1 MKDETLF
8 SFGLNSYEDC
18 SQEDAFCQIF
28 NPTTLP
34 LDLNDEIN
42 PDKVYFVNCKDNLKN
57 QNVNYEDFDEFYKM
71 FAEIGNKEEINE
83 DTPKNNFNN
92 ERASFYVDLSKE
104 AIFCPFEDE
113 KFINVVIKSEQSKK
127 KKFFNSNEKTINKKN
142 FEDNDKDTFAKPI
155 NTKKVDTEDN
165 KYFPFTQGKGL
176 LNSYNP
182 KLIEGI
188 ESVVEISESQID
200 EIDSKNFEENLSN
213 SEQVVNNINSYYDF
227 KFKTK
232 KYYIAPN
239 GKKRREKKKRKFKS
253 DDIRKKIKSRFH
265 KALKNIINDSLKAA
279 GSLKFFDFFPQCFTG
294 NIAKKI
300 NSQSFEKTYEELLS
314 TDFSLELS
322 KGKPDKTSA
331 DYRKYVKNKQVLEYL
346 EKHKEI
352 SKSSGFD
359 VIKKKKYKELL
370 KMYFNSKEFEDSILR
385 LKQENEGRDYI
396 QEYIYRAKKYIP
408 FYENINGEKN
418 EVDSSEE

>member
-1 MKDETLF
+1 M
-8 SFGLNSYEDC
+8 
-18 SQEDAFCQIF
+18 
-28 NPTTLP
+28 
-34 LDLNDEIN
+34 
-42 PDKVYFVNCKDNLKN
+42 
-57 QNVNYEDFDEFYKM
+57 
-71 FAEIGNKEEINE
+71 
-83 DTPKNNFNN
+83 NNIEN
-92 ERASFYVDLSKE
+92 A
-104 AIFCPFEDE
+104 
-113 KFINVVIKSEQSKK
+113 
-127 KKFFNSNEKTINKKN
+127 INKKN

-155 NTKKVDTEDN
+155 NSKKVDTEDN

-265 KALKNIINDSLKAA
+265 KTLKNIINDSLKAA

-346 EKHKEI
+346 EKQKEI

-359 VIKKKKYKELL
+359 IIKKKKYKELL
-370 KMYFNSKEFEDSILR
+370 KMYFSSKEFEDSILR